1 MNHPGYHWTIHP
13 SGETWVWE
21 VREPRDGLLVSTGTA
36 PSRAIAAALVVRAL
50 ARGMT
55 GRTWGLPA

>member
-13 SGETWVWE
+13 SGETCVWE
-21 VREPRDGLLVSTGTA
+21 VREPRGGLLVSTGTA